1 MTDTTL
7 AGLTRRAHERYATAP
22 ALLGPAGWRDFADL
36 GAAARR
42 TAYRLARLGLRPGD
56 RVLLALANCAEL
68 MVCEHALFGSGLVRV
83 AVSERLHPREIAG
96 IAADCAAALVVCEND
111 AAAPVR
117 ALLAAGPTGT
127 EAPARAARAGT
138 EGGAA
143 PAGLAREDEGGAA
156 PAGLAPEDEGGAPP
170 LAAGTDRAGIAA
182 PAGEGTWQPGGNG
195 GAGTVV
201 LSVAEAA
208 ELAAPGVPDRWPDWP
223 LPGVDDLAALMYTSG
238 STGQP
243 KGAMVSQ
250 RGWVAMLRGFWAAL
264 PPLGPGDV
272 AVHAAP
278 MSHFGGSVGTAVAL
292 RGGASVPVRR
302 FDAAAVLDT
311 VAWHAATVL
320 PSVPT
325 MLKALTEAAAG
336 RTDLGSLRAIP
347 YGGSGISAP
356 AAARAQQAFGS
367 VLYQCYGLSEA
378 LAPVTVLDAR
388 DHAAGGDRLA
398 SAGRPTPEVEVRIV
412 PVGPEPSTE
421 PGVDGVAVPD
431 PGEHV
436 SDVDGAVGEVWLRG
450 ACVLPGYWGRPAASV
465 AARTPDGWFR
475 TGDIGRIDAAGY
487 LYLVDRI
494 SDVIVSGGFTVYP
507 SEVER
512 AIAELPEVADVV
524 VFGVPHERWGEAVA
538 ALVVPGAGAR
548 LSTADV
554 VQACRDRLASYK
566 KPLQVEIADVLPTS
580 STGKVARRA
589 LRAAA
594 WDRYERRVG
603 E

>member
-127 EAPARAARAGT
+127 EAPARAGRAAPAGT

-143 PAGLAREDEGGAA
+143 PAGEGAW
-156 PAGLAPEDEGGAPP
+156 
-170 LAAGTDRAGIAA
+170 R
-182 PAGEGTWQPGGNG
+182 PGGNG

>member
-1 MTDTTL
+1 MSETTL
-7 AGLTRRAHERYATAP
+7 AGLTRRAHERYAAAP
-22 ALLGPAGWRDFADL
+22 ALLTPAGWWGFAEL

-56 RVLLALANCAEL
+56 RVLLALANSAVL
-68 MVCEHALFGSGLVRV
+68 MVCEHALFGSGVVRV

-96 IAADCAAALVVCEND
+96 IAADCAAALVICED
-111 AAAPVR
+111 GAAAAVR
-117 ALLAAGPTGT
+117 ALVAPAPPGTGTPAGHRDGEPPAKGGPGAAGG
-127 EAPARAARAGT
+127 ARG
-138 EGGAA
+138 
-143 PAGLAREDEGGAA
+143 P
-156 PAGLAPEDEGGAPP
+156 
-170 LAAGTDRAGIAA
+170 
-182 PAGEGTWQPGGNG
+182 
-195 GAGTVV
+195 VV
-201 LSVAEAA
+201 LTADEAA

-250 RGWVAMLRGFWAAL
+250 RGWVAMLRGFWTAL

-302 FDAAAVLDT
+302 FDAGSVLDT
-311 VAWHAATVL
+311 VARHRATVL

-325 MLKALTEAAAG
+325 ILKALTEAAAG

-356 AAARAQQAFGS
+356 AAARAHQAFGA

-398 SAGRPTPEVEVRIV
+398 SAGRPTPEVELRIV
-412 PVGPEPSTE
+412 PVEPDPPTGPPAGAEPGANPGPPDAPAAS
-421 PGVDGVAVPD
+421 GVDGV
-431 PGEHV
+431 
-436 SDVDGAVGEVWLRG
+436 VGEVWLRG
-450 ACVLPGYWGRPAASV
+450 ACVLPGYWDRPAATA
-465 AARTPDGWFR
+465 AARTADGWFR

-524 VFGVPHERWGEAVA
+524 VFGIPHERWGEAVA
-538 ALVVPGAGAR
+538 ALVVPGAGTR

-566 KPLQVEIADVLPTS
+566 KPLQVEIAAALPTS

-594 WDRYERRVG
+594 WARHERHVG

>member
-7 AGLTRRAHERYATAP
+7 AVLTRRAHERYPSAP
-22 ALLGPAGWRDFADL
+22 AVLGASGGLDFAAL

-42 TAYRLARLGLRPGD
+42 IAYRLDRRGLRAGD

-68 MVCEHALFGSGLVRV
+68 MLCEHALFGSGLVRV

-96 IAADCAAALVVCEND
+96 IAADCAAALVVCEP
-111 AAAPVR
+111 AAAPAVR
-117 ALLAAGPTGT
+117 DLLHRD
-127 EAPARAARAGT
+127 EATAR
-138 EGGAA
+138 
-143 PAGLAREDEGGAA
+143 
-156 PAGLAPEDEGGAPP
+156 
-170 LAAGTDRAGIAA
+170 
-182 PAGEGTWQPGGNG
+182 
-195 GAGTVV
+195 TVV
-201 LSVAEAA
+201 LPAAEAA
-208 ELAAPGVPDRWPDWP
+208 ALAEPGVPDRWPDRP
-223 LPGVDDLAALMYTSG
+223 LPGADDLAALMYTSG
-238 STGQP
+238 STGRP

-278 MSHFGGSVGTAVAL
+278 MSHFGGSVGTAVTL
-292 RGGASVPVRR
+292 RGGAAVPVRR
-302 FDAAAVLDT
+302 FDPGAVLDT
-311 VAWHAATVL
+311 VARHGATVL

-325 MLKALTEAAAG
+325 MLKSLTEAAAG
-336 RTDLGSLRAIP
+336 RDDLGCLRAIP

-356 AAARAQQAFGS
+356 AAARAQQVFGT

-388 DHAAGGDRLA
+388 DHAAGGPRLA
-398 SAGRPTPEVEVRIV
+398 AAGRPTPEVEIRIV
-412 PVGPEPSTE
+412 PADGQPPEAAATGSVGQGGAGPATAT
-421 PGVDGVAVPD
+421 GG
-431 PGEHV
+431 
-436 SDVDGAVGEVWLRG
+436 SDVDGAASSEPIGEVWLRG
-450 ACVLPGYWGRPAASV
+450 DCVLPGYWARPEATA
-465 AARTPDGWFR
+465 AARTPGGWFR
-475 TGDIGRIDAAGY
+475 TGDVGRIDADGY

-524 VFGVPHERWGEAVA
+524 VFGVSHERWGEAVA
-538 ALVVPGAGAR
+538 ALVVPAAGAA

-566 KPLQVEIADVLPTS
+566 KPLQVEIADSLPTS

-594 WDRYERRVG
+594 WARHERHVG
-603 E
+603 Q

>member
-22 ALLGPAGWRDFADL
+22 ALLGPAGWRDFAEL

-127 EAPARAARAGT
+127 EAPARASRAAPAGT

-143 PAGLAREDEGGAA
+143 PAGEGAW
-156 PAGLAPEDEGGAPP
+156 
-170 LAAGTDRAGIAA
+170 R
-182 PAGEGTWQPGGNG
+182 PGGNG

-311 VAWHAATVL
+311 VARHAATVL

>member
-1 MTDTTL
+1 
-7 AGLTRRAHERYATAP
+7 
-22 ALLGPAGWRDFADL
+22 
-36 GAAARR
+36 
-42 TAYRLARLGLRPGD
+42 
-56 RVLLALANCAEL
+56 
-68 MVCEHALFGSGLVRV
+68 
-83 AVSERLHPREIAG
+83 
-96 IAADCAAALVVCEND
+96 
-111 AAAPVR
+111 
-117 ALLAAGPTGT
+117 
-127 EAPARAARAGT
+127 
-138 EGGAA
+138 
-143 PAGLAREDEGGAA
+143 
-156 PAGLAPEDEGGAPP
+156 
-170 LAAGTDRAGIAA
+170 
-182 PAGEGTWQPGGNG
+182 
-195 GAGTVV
+195 
-201 LSVAEAA
+201 
-208 ELAAPGVPDRWPDWP
+208 
-223 LPGVDDLAALMYTSG
+223 
-238 STGQP
+238 
-243 KGAMVSQ
+243 MVSQ

-311 VAWHAATVL
+311 VARHAATVL

-325 MLKALTEAAAG
+325 MLKALTDAAAG
-336 RTDLGSLRAIP
+336 RTDLGTLRAIP

-356 AAARAQQAFGS
+356 AAARAQQAFGP

-398 SAGRPTPEVEVRIV
+398 SAGRPTPEVELRIV
-412 PVGPEPSTE
+412 PV
-421 PGVDGVAVPD
+421 DPD
-431 PGEHV
+431 PPAGSGAGAPASTGRGEAAAPTV
-436 SDVDGAVGEVWLRG
+436 SDVDGEVGVVWLRG
-450 ACVLPGYWGRPAASV
+450 DCVLPGYWARPAASA

-538 ALVVPGAGAR
+538 ALVVPTAGAR
-548 LSTADV
+548 LSTTDV

-566 KPLQVEIADVLPTS
+566 KPLQVEIADALPTS

>member
-1 MTDTTL
+1 MSETTL
-7 AGLTRRAHERYATAP
+7 AGLTRRAHERYAAAP
-22 ALLGPAGWRDFADL
+22 ALLTPAGWWSFAEL

-56 RVLLALANCAEL
+56 RVLLALANSAAL
-68 MVCEHALFGSGLVRV
+68 MVFEHALFGSGVVRV

-96 IAADCAAALVVCEND
+96 IAADCAAALVICED
-111 AAAPVR
+111 GAAAAVR
-117 ALLAAGPTGT
+117 ALVAPAPPGTGTPAGHRDGEPPAKGGPGAAGG
-127 EAPARAARAGT
+127 ARG
-138 EGGAA
+138 
-143 PAGLAREDEGGAA
+143 P
-156 PAGLAPEDEGGAPP
+156 
-170 LAAGTDRAGIAA
+170 
-182 PAGEGTWQPGGNG
+182 
-195 GAGTVV
+195 VV
-201 LSVAEAA
+201 LTADEAA

-250 RGWVAMLRGFWAAL
+250 RGWVAMLRGFWIAL

-302 FDAAAVLDT
+302 FDAGSVLDT
-311 VAWHAATVL
+311 VARHRATVL

-356 AAARAQQAFGS
+356 AAARAHQAFGA

-398 SAGRPTPEVEVRIV
+398 SAGRPTPEVELRIV
-412 PVGPEPSTE
+412 PVEPDPPTGPPAGAEPGANPGPPAGAE
-421 PGVDGVAVPD
+421 PGANPGPPAGAEPGANPGPPAGAEPGANPGPPDAPAASGVDGV
-431 PGEHV
+431 
-436 SDVDGAVGEVWLRG
+436 DGVVGEVWLRG
-450 ACVLPGYWGRPAASV
+450 ACVLPGYWDRPAATA
-465 AARTPDGWFR
+465 AARTADGWFR

-524 VFGVPHERWGEAVA
+524 VFGIPHERWGEAVA
-538 ALVVPGAGAR
+538 ALVVPGAGTR

-566 KPLQVEIADVLPTS
+566 KPLQVEIAAALPTS

-594 WDRYERRVG
+594 WARHERHVG

>member
-127 EAPARAARAGT
+127 EAPARAGRAAPAGT

-143 PAGLAREDEGGAA
+143 PAGEGAW
-156 PAGLAPEDEGGAPP
+156 
-170 LAAGTDRAGIAA
+170 R
-182 PAGEGTWQPGGNG
+182 PGGNG

-356 AAARAQQAFGS
+356 AAARAHQAFGA